1 MIKLLRESF
10 LPFKTN
16 AQGKIFFRNVLLMLC
31 ILINVN
37 IVRIVKDSYV
47 TTMLGAETIS
57 FCKLLGELPFSI
69 LFFFVYSKLSNNMN
83 TEKLCRYTIALFL
96 IVLSVLPLF
105 FFQFYDHV
113 TLSTETIAS
122 ISSAYPSLKW
132 VVLIFG
138 NWPYLIYLVI
148 GEIWPVVAYSFLFWQ
163 FVNKFNDPKDS
174 AKDYISYNL
183 YGQTSMPLSG
193 LVVSYFISN
202 NTYLDQFVDSFM
214 NPMNYNDSKVK
225 VLSVII
231 MLLGLLAMALH
242 YYCERLYRTGGEKL
256 IVENKSK
263 KSKDKFHL
271 SIKET
276 LSILIQSK
284 QIRNIVL
291 IIFGYG
297 FTVTLMHLTW
307 LSILQYKYPSPVD
320 FMAFQAR
327 LNYWTG
333 GLTIIIAI
341 FGKKI
346 IELFGLSFAAKLTP
360 IMTLIPGVLFYLA
373 CMLFNYSM
381 NTIVITYATLIGSIQ
396 YVLVRASKYVLFD
409 STKES
414 LYTFMESEELKTK
427 GKAIAD
433 VVGFKLGKAMGS
445 LALAFPLMIFPSQ
458 NYISIAPFT
467 LIALVIVCYFWI
479 SAVSGSVKGRV

>member
-1 MIKLLRESF
+1 MIKVLRESF
-10 LPFKTN
+10 FPFHTIAK
-16 AQGKIFFRNVLLMLC
+16 GKIFFRNVLLMSC

-37 IVRIVKDSYV
+37 VVRIVKDSYV

-69 LFFFVYSKLSNNMN
+69 LFFFVYSRLSNNVN

-96 IVLSVLPLF
+96 IVLSVLPFF
-105 FFQFYDHV
+105 FFQFYTSV
-113 TLSTETIAS
+113 TLSANTIAS
-122 ISSAYPSLKW
+122 ISEAYPSLKW

-163 FVNKFNDPKDS
+163 FMNKFNNPKDS

-183 YGQTSMPLSG
+183 YGQTSLLSSG
-193 LVVSYFISN
+193 IIVNYFISN
-202 NTYLDQFVDSFM
+202 NTYLNQFVDYFM
-214 NPMNYNDSKVK
+214 NPVNDNDSKVK
-225 VLSVII
+225 VLSIVV
-231 MLLGLLAMALH
+231 MLLGVLAIALH
-242 YYCERLYRTGGEKL
+242 YYCEKEYRNSERKF
-256 IVENKSK
+256 VAEN

-276 LSILIQSK
+276 LSLLAKSK

-307 LSILQYKYPSPVD
+307 LSILQYKYPSPID
-320 FMAFQAR
+320 FMAFQAH

-333 GLTIIIAI
+333 ALTIVIAI

-346 IELFGLSFAAKLTP
+346 VELFGLSFAAKLTP
-360 IMTLIPGVLFYLA
+360 MMTLIPGILFYLA

-381 NTIVITYATLIGSIQ
+381 NTIIITYATLIGSAQ

-414 LYTFMESEELKTK
+414 LYTFIEDEELKTK

-433 VVGFKLGKAMGS
+433 VVGFKFGKAMGS
-445 LALAFPLMIFPSQ
+445 LALAFPLIIFPSQ

-467 LIALVIVCYFWI
+467 GLALVLVCYFWI
-479 SAVSGSVKGRV
+479 TAVSSSLKGKAVR